1 MCCEVEDA
9 VAEAGLFCQA
19 PSHFRGGAG
28 SGQDEAGF
36 MRKFETTHVGGAKC

>member
-28 SGQDEAGF
+28 SGIVWEAS
-36 MRKFETTHVGGAKC
+36 ETSPLIGIQ